1 MVKFPRP
8 CAHGRG
14 SKLAGIQRAAA
25 ATVPSRLKLSL
36 RHQGKRLE
44 QGKRCAVPGLCAL
57 EQVRPALCCAEVGGS
72 ATVKHEKGGKL
83 EPPRRVTVQEMQQA
97 GGPSGRVAYQQAA
110 TADDAQQRWRVAT
123 TMRITMNMRH
133 TAQCGLL
140 AELRMVRQ
148 KGRHILYTQEQN
160 HVYLHTLPHHNALK
174 EAANTRAST

>member
-1 MVKFPRP
+1 MVEFPRP

-36 RHQGKRLE
+36 RHQSKRLE

-110 TADDAQQRWRVAT
+110 AADDAQQRWRVAT
-123 TMRITMNMRH
+123 TMRVTVNMRH
-133 TAQCGLL
+133 TAQCGSL
-140 AELRMVRQ
+140 AELGMVRH
-148 KGRHILYTQEQN
+148 KGRYILYTQEQK

-174 EAANTRAST
+174 EAARTRAPT